1 MVSASFVFSIVVIFL
16 LRDSDW
22 QQNSSEAVCALQ
34 RSLVVP
40 VGLEP
45 TTLAL
50 STRCSNQLSYGTV
63 SRKWFGSK
71 GPPSLIASYGGQ
83 PSLLI

>member
-1 MVSASFVFSIVVIFL
+1 MVSASFVFFIVFIFL
-16 LRDSDW
+16 LRDPDW
-22 QQNSSEAVCALQ
+22 QQNSSEAVFALQ

-63 SRKWFGSK
+63 SRMWFGSK
-71 GPPSLIASYGGQ
+71 GLPSLIASYGGQ
-83 PSLLI
+83 PSLLV